1 MEYGL
6 FDILSLLGALGFFIY
21 GMKVMS
27 EGIQKV
33 AGSKMRSILSS
44 MTSNRFKGVFTGFT
58 ITSLVQS
65 SSATT
70 VLVVSFV
77 NAGMLSLTESI
88 GVIMG
93 ANIGTTITG
102 WLIVPLLGKVKL
114 ASYALPI
121 IAFGFPLM
129 FFNRDKLKFW
139 GEVIVGFA
147 LLFMGLSL
155 LKESVPDLKSN
166 PQILE
171 FLSQYTDLGFFS
183 ILIFIGIGTLITII
197 VQSSSAAMA
206 LTLVMANNGWVPFE
220 LAVAMILGENI
231 GTTITA
237 NLAAIIANV
246 HAKRAALA
254 HFIFNVFGVVWII
267 IVLSPFL
274 YFINSYIV
282 SSGIESPYT
291 AATSIPLGLTIF
303 HTSFN
308 IINTFLMIWFVQFIA
323 KIVTKAIK
331 SSGDDEYSLEYISTG
346 MMNTAELSIEQA
358 RKETARL
365 GILTCK
371 MSKQFRDLLTAEK
384 PKKQNK
390 LLKKI
395 REYEEMTDRMELEIS
410 DYLLDVSTTGTLG
423 KASTLRVTS
432 LLSAINDL
440 ERIGDIFFQMSK
452 DVERNF
458 ENEKTFKNKQIE
470 NILKMMDLVD
480 GAMEIMVSNLEST
493 NTDITLESAIVV
505 ENEINQLRDQLRA
518 RQARDIEKEKYEP
531 KRDGLY
537 KDIFHLCEKL
547 GDHIINVSEAITGE
561 KERELKE
568 DLAIS
573 QVPEEPE

>member
-1 MEYGL
+1 MDYGL

-33 AGSKMRSILSS
+33 AGAKMRSILSS
-44 MTSNRFKGVFTGFT
+44 MTSNRFKGVFTGF
-58 ITSLVQS
+58 IVTSLVQS

-102 WLIVPLLGKVKL
+102 WIIVPLLGKVKL

-129 FFNRDKLKFW
+129 FFNHDKLKLW

-171 FLSQYTDLGFFS
+171 FLASYTDLGFLS
-183 ILIFIGIGTLITII
+183 TIIFVGIGTLLTVV

-206 LTLVMANNGWVPFE
+206 LTLVMANNGWMPFE

-237 NLAAIIANV
+237 NLAALVGNV
-246 HAKRAALA
+246 HAKRAALS
-254 HFIFNVFGVVWII
+254 HFIFNVFGVIWII
-267 IVLSPFL
+267 SLLSPAL
-274 YFINSYIV
+274 YLINYYIV
-282 SSGIESPYT
+282 SIGNPSPFTT
-291 AATSIPLGLTIF
+291 AASIPISLTLF
-303 HTSFN
+303 HTTFN
-308 IINTFLMIWFVQFIA
+308 LINTLLLVGFVNFIA
-323 KIVTKAIK
+323 RIVTNVIK
-331 SSGDDEYSLEYISTG
+331 SSGEDDYSLEYISTG

-358 RKETARL
+358 RKETVRMGRMA
-365 GILTCK
+365 GE
-371 MSKQFRDLLTAEK
+371 MSQHFQELLISEK
-384 PKKQNK
+384 PKKQKK

-410 DYLLDVSTTGTLG
+410 NYLMDVSTAGTLSST
-423 KASTLRVTS
+423 STLKVSS
-432 LLSAINDL
+432 LLSIVNDL
-440 ERIGDIFFQMSK
+440 ERVGDIFFQMSK
-452 DVERNF
+452 DVERNLK
-458 ENEKTFKNKQIE
+458 NEKTFKNKQIE
-470 NILKMMDLVD
+470 NIQKMIDLVD
-480 GAMEIMVSNLEST
+480 QATAIMIENLEATSKT
-493 NTDITLESAIVV
+493 VHLDSAMKI
-505 ENEINQLRDQLRA
+505 EAEINHFRNQLRKGQLK
-518 RQARDIEKEKYEP
+518 DIEKEKYDP

-561 KERELKE
+561 KERTLKE
-568 DLAIS
+568 GIA
-573 QVPEEPE
+573 EA